1 MIIAGTKPVLS
12 PLRCAKPG
20 QLITWGSDQW
30 VVVSSDLPECVDQ
43 PDSCVMIV
51 ALQGG
56 FLSFAERGEMVV
68 IHEFAEVHIK

>member
-1 MIIAGTKPVLS
+1 
-12 PLRCAKPG
+12 
-20 QLITWGSDQW
+20 
-30 VVVSSDLPECVDQ
+30 
-43 PDSCVMIV
+43 MIV